1 MPAELTPNAAIAI
14 AGIFALLT
22 LSSLAVWTIGRIHPE
37 ADFSELSQRTRS
49 WWLMIGMLAAAIAL
63 GRVVSLTFLGFVA
76 FLALKEY
83 LSVIPTRRAD
93 REILLLAYAAIP
105 IQGYLIATGRY
116 QLFLVF
122 VPIVMPFVLS
132 SAMVLVGHTT
142 GFLGAVSSL
151 HLGLV
156 AIVFGLGHL
165 SALLML
171 PAAGNPKGGGVG
183 LLVCLVFLVQF
194 NDVMQYVVGKLW
206 GRRRLLPRV
215 SPGKTVAGL
224 IGGLVVTGALAA
236 PVAYWLTPLSVIEGA
251 VLGTSIAL
259 AGVAGDLMVS
269 AIKRDLGIKNT
280 GGALPGHGG
289 VLDRIDSLIFAAPL
303 FFHVV
308 HARYY

>member
-1 MPAELTPNAAIAI
+1 
-14 AGIFALLT
+14 
-22 LSSLAVWTIGRIHPE
+22 
-37 ADFSELSQRTRS
+37 
-49 WWLMIGMLAAAIAL
+49 
-63 GRVVSLTFLGFVA
+63 
-76 FLALKEY
+76 
-83 LSVIPTRRAD
+83 
-93 REILLLAYAAIP
+93 
-105 IQGYLIATGRY
+105 
-116 QLFLVF
+116 
-122 VPIVMPFVLS
+122 MPFVLS
-132 SAMVLVGHTT
+132 SGMVLVGHTT

-171 PAAGNPKGGGVG
+171 PAAGNPKGGSVG

-206 GRRRLLPRV
+206 GRRRLMPRV
-215 SPGKTVAGL
+215 SPGKTVVGL

-236 PVAYWLTPLSVIEGA
+236 PLAKWLTPLSSVEGA
-251 VLGTSIAL
+251 VLGASIAL

-280 GGALPGHGG
+280 GGLLPGHGG
-289 VLDRIDSLIFAAPL
+289 VLDRIDSLIFSAPL

-308 HARYY
+308 NARYF